1 MGTSG
6 YDVVMKTTK
15 FLCPKTTVKLNN
27 IVQTTSHRSAV
38 LGPADLCL
46 ASTMLGQNR
55 PRDVPCSSSGPA
67 FNFFPLQPSE
77 SATQLS
83 VITRASHHFLSLT
96 PYNHERQ
103 DSSELFHRGRGCHQ
117 PPALHAPAGFL
128 YLPFSGLLF

>member
-27 IVQTTSHRSAV
+27 IVQKTSHRSAV

-55 PRDVPCSSSGPA
+55 PRATPSSS
-67 FNFFPLQPSE
+67 LQPHWDLLPA
-77 SATQLS
+77 SAFGVSPLAVLQHREQPTPVVELNS
-83 VITRASHHFLSLT
+83 LLLISHEF
-96 PYNHERQ
+96 P
-103 DSSELFHRGRGCHQ
+103 DSSG
-117 PPALHAPAGFL
+117 
-128 YLPFSGLLF
+128 